1 MPSNP
6 NVTAVSKN
14 NHKTYSFYSIEN
26 NLSNFEHFK
35 TFPFCPV
42 YITEIEHIAGN
53 YPIVFLKNTNQDF
66 YIASLFSLL
75 NDINPFI
82 NEKNHWTGT
91 YIPAYFRIFPFL
103 LGYSKDKKDPYLCFS
118 TSSNFIHQKLE
129 NNLYPF
135 FDKNENLSKELERIF
150 KLLLVVEKE
159 RAFLKKSI

>member
-1 MPSNP
+1 M
-6 NVTAVSKN
+6 
-14 NHKTYSFYSIEN
+14 
-26 NLSNFEHFK
+26 
-35 TFPFCPV
+35 
-42 YITEIEHIAGN
+42 
-53 YPIVFLKNTNQDF
+53 KNTNQDF

-159 RAFLKKSI
+159 RAFLKKSIKSLSENKLLKKWDVDIKFKEGNKKIEGLYKIDPEKPFPSKI